1 MPSTVKT
8 IPQILHY
15 IDSLCCLDHDT
26 DTDPDSARNEGEP
39 ARSTRFV
46 DYVYLPSRYNA
57 QDDENPIFKGFA
69 FVVFAARAYAERFAE
84 KWPWEIKEV
93 EKSLLV
99 ENQDAIANAHKSGFR
114 SLPM

>member
-26 DTDPDSARNEGEP
+26 DPDRNEEES

-46 DYVYLPSRYNA
+46 DYVYLPSRYGA
-57 QDDENPIFKGFA
+57 KDDERPLFKGFA
-69 FVVFAARAYAERFAE
+69 FVVFAARAKAETFAE
-84 KWPWEIKEV
+84 KWPWDIKGVKEP
-93 EKSLLV
+93 LLV
-99 ENQDAIANAHKSGFR
+99 ENQDAITNARRSGFR